1 MSLMNKVVIATHNK
15 DKQKEIEILLSTFGI
30 TTVTLNS
37 FPEIGDIPET
47 GSTLEENA
55 LIKARTVF
63 SITGL
68 ASIADDTGLEV
79 DALDGAP
86 GVYTARFA
94 GEGCSYN
101 DNVKK
106 IIKVM
111 QGIPF
116 DDRGA
121 VFRTVIAYKDSKVE
135 LIAEG
140 LVKGYISE
148 KIKGLDGF
156 GYDPVFYIKEKGKTF
171 AEMKVEEKNIIS
183 HRGRAIKALKE
194 RLIPI
199 LTNNSR
205 IVGGPA

>member
-1 MSLMNKVVIATHNK
+1 MNKVVIATHNK

-30 TTVTLNS
+30 TTVALNS

-94 GEGCSYN
+94 GDGCSYT

-111 QGIPF
+111 QNIPF
-116 DDRGA
+116 DERGA

-135 LIAEG
+135 LIAQG

-171 AEMKVEEKNIIS
+171 AEMKVEEKNVIS

-199 LTNNSR
+199 LANNSR

>member
-30 TTVTLNS
+30 TTVALNS

-94 GEGCSYN
+94 GDGCSYT

-111 QGIPF
+111 QNIPF
-116 DDRGA
+116 DERGA

-135 LIAEG
+135 LIAQG

-148 KIKGLDGF
+148 KMKGLDGF

-171 AEMKVEEKNIIS
+171 AEMKVEEKNVIS
-183 HRGRAIKALKE
+183 HRGRAIKVLKE
-194 RLIPI
+194 LLIPI
-199 LTNNSR
+199 LANNSR

>member
-1 MSLMNKVVIATHNK
+1 MNKVVIATHNK
-15 DKQKEIEILLSTFGI
+15 DKQKEMEMLLSAFDI
-30 TTVTLNS
+30 TTVALNS
-37 FPEIGDIPET
+37 FNEIGNIPET
-47 GSTLEENA
+47 GTTLEENA

>member
-1 MSLMNKVVIATHNK
+1 MNKVVIATHNK

-30 TTVTLNS
+30 TTVALNS

-183 HRGRAIKALKE
+183 HRGRAIKVLKE

-199 LTNNSR
+199 LANNSR

>member
-1 MSLMNKVVIATHNK
+1 MNLMNKVVIATHNK
-15 DKQKEIEILLSTFGI
+15 DKQKEMEMLLSNFGI
-30 TTVTLNS
+30 NTVALNS
-37 FPEIGDIPET
+37 FPKIGDIPET
-47 GSTLEENA
+47 GTTLEENA
-55 LIKARTVF
+55 LIKARAVF

-68 ASIADDTGLEV
+68 ASIADDTGLEI
-79 DALDGAP
+79 DALNGAP

-94 GEGCSYN
+94 GEGCSYT

-106 IIKVM
+106 IIEVM

-116 DDRGA
+116 DKRGA

-140 LVKGYISE
+140 LVRGYISE

-183 HRGRAIKALKE
+183 HRGRATKALKE

-205 IVGGPA
+205 KVGGPA